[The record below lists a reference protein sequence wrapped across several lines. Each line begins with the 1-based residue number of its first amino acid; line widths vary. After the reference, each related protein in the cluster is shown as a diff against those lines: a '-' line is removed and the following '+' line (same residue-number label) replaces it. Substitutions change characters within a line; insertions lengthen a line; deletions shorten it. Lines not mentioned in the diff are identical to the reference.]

1 MRKRALRKIVGLL
14 EFNLLPEGAAM
25 AFYNAGILI
34 LLSGVVLVL
43 FMKTSEGVSRLGR
56 IMTLAGDAA
65 VGIAAAAGM
74 AGRYAGQSY
83 VFFWRLPLGQAL
95 FSLRPLSSFFLL
107 MLATVTALAAVF
119 APSYLEHYHYSAGRM
134 KYHWAFY
141 LVLTVSMMLVVTAGN
156 AVFFMLAWEAMSLS
170 SFFLVMF
177 EHQKPEACKAG
188 WVYFVFMH
196 IGAVCLLVMFAILG
210 KAAGSYDFAA
220 MRSLGTNIAPGMK
233 TAVFILSVF
242 GFGMKAGIFPFY
254 AWMPEAYRAAPAD
267 VSAVMSGVMKK
278 TALWGLISILSLAGC
293 FEAWMGWTLLVLGLI
308 TGLLGIAFAAVQ
320 NNAKRLLAYSSG
332 ENIGIISMAAGIWIL
347 GASWGNS
354 LLEALGFTAMLVHIL
369 NHALFKSL
377 LFLGAGAMQ
386 SAVDTVDLDK
396 MGGLLKKMPKTG
408 LAVIAGGIAIC
419 GLPPFNGFISEF
431 LMYVSAFYAG
441 TKSSL
446 GNVIFI
452 VAILGGVS
460 MIGALAVFTFTKFI
474 GTSLLGEPRTEYA
487 ARAQEPAP
495 GIYVPLYVLAG
506 LTLFIGLFPQAVLLL
521 LTPVFAEVGISGFN
535 TMADSIFPML
545 GIIQKVVLSLV
556 SIMILLFIVRNRLLA
571 KRTKAAAETWGCGF
585 DRPSARMQYTASS
598 FAEPLTSF
606 AGPLFSPEISE
617 GVQTSLFP
625 APVVKKITVRDLLL
639 DRLIIPAYRWLAG
652 IFEKFSVI
660 QHGNTHLYVLYI
672 VIALLAALIGSF
684 VL

>member
-1 MRKRALRKIVGLL
+1 MYNPIGLL
-14 EFNLLPEGAAM
+14 EFKLLPEGAAM
-25 AFYNAGILI
+25 VFYNAGILI
-34 LLSGVVLVL
+34 LLSGVLLVL
-43 FMKTSEGVSRLGR
+43 FMKTSESVSRLGR
-56 IMTLAGDAA
+56 ILTIAGDAA

-74 AGRYAGQSY
+74 AGRYAGQNY
-83 VFFWRLPLGQAL
+83 VFFWSLPLGQAL
-95 FSLRPLSSFFLL
+95 FSLSPLSSFFLL
-107 MLATVTALAAVF
+107 ILALVTMLAAIF
-119 APSYLEHYHYSAGRM
+119 APQYLEHYRYSAGRI
-134 KYHWAFY
+134 KYHWAFF
-141 LVLTVSMMLVVTAGN
+141 LLLTVSMMFVVTAGN
-156 AVFFMLAWEAMSLS
+156 AVFFMLSWEAMSVS

-177 EHQKPEACKAG
+177 EHQKPEVRKAG

-196 IGAVCLLVMFAILG
+196 IGAVCLVVMFAILG
-210 KAAGSYDFAA
+210 KAAGSYNFAE
-220 MRSLGTNIAPGMK
+220 MLSLSTNIPPAMK

-242 GFGMKAGIFPFY
+242 GFGMKAGIFPLY

-267 VSAVMSGVMKK
+267 LSAVMSGVMKK

-293 FEAWMGWTLLVLGLI
+293 FEAWMGWTLLVMGLI
-308 TGLLGIAFAAVQ
+308 SGLLGIAFAAVQ

-332 ENIGIISMAAGIWIL
+332 ENVGIISMAAGIWIL

-386 SAVDTVDLDK
+386 SVVGTVDLDK

-431 LMYVSAFYAG
+431 LIYVSAFYAG
-441 TKSSL
+441 TKSTL

-452 VAILGGVS
+452 VAILGGLS
-460 MIGALAVFTFTKFI
+460 MIGALAVFAFSKFI
-474 GTSLLGEPRTEYA
+474 GTSLLGEPRSGDASHAHEVSPSMYA
-487 ARAQEPAP
+487 
-495 GIYVPLYVLAG
+495 PLYVLAA
-506 LTLFIGLFPQAVLLL
+506 LSLLIGIFPEWILRALEKIF
-521 LTPVFAEVGISGFN
+521 TDVGVSGF
-535 TMADSIFPML
+535 DSMMVTLAPMFV
-545 GIIQKVVLSLV
+545 IIRKVVLALGIV
-556 SIMILLFIVRNRLLA
+556 VAALALFRNRLLS
-571 KRTKAAAETWGCGF
+571 RRRKAIAETWGCGF

-606 AGPLFSPEISE
+606 AGPLYSPAISE
-617 GVQTSLFP
+617 GVQTALFP